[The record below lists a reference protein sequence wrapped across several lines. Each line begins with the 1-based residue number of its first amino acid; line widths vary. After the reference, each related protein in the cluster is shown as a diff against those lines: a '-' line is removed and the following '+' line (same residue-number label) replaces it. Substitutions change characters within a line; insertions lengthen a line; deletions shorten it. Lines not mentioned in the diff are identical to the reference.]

1 MYESLH
7 SSLVEDFARN
17 LQSPGSSTAAGDD
30 FFDSRTSYLKYY
42 REKVESLVERKKKKE
57 ERRKK

>member
-7 SSLVEDFARN
+7 SSLVEDFSRN
-17 LQSPGSSTAAGDD
+17 MQSPGSSTATGDD

-42 REKVESLVERKKKKE
+42 REKVESLVEEKSNF
-57 ERRKK
+57 